1 MCSVDIVCEIELLR
15 YGQVVIAKYSF
26 IVLYL
31 FYSLRDETGRS
42 HMRKIGILPV
52 FILCLLVVGIA
63 FLNSEDETS
72 EWVCSND
79 EIVYTFDTLLSYFNL
94 QEYTMEIDINSE
106 HEPLIEPTSIYQID
120 TDTED
125 CGIGIFYEDSSTN
138 QEMIE
143 IVIYNSM
150 YTLQPDTPDINCGS
164 YSDYRDI
171 EADFKS
177 NCVRIISIEDQELV
191 LRVSTQYSVSETT
204 AISQNIEIL
213 KANYPNPS

>member
-1 MCSVDIVCEIELLR
+1 
-15 YGQVVIAKYSF
+15 
-26 IVLYL
+26 
-31 FYSLRDETGRS
+31 
-42 HMRKIGILPV
+42 MRKIGILPV

-72 EWVCSND
+72 EWVCRNN
-79 EIVYTFDTLLSYFNL
+79 EIVYTFDTLLSYFDL

-143 IVIYNSM
+143 IVIYNSFT
-150 YTLQPDTPDINCGS
+150 TLPPDTPEISCGN
-164 YSDYRDI
+164 YGNYRGI

-177 NCVRIISIEDQELV
+177 SCVRIITVENQELV
-191 LRVSTQYSVSETT
+191 FRISTQYPIDETN
-204 AISQNIEIL
+204 ALSLSIEISSSL
-213 KANYPNPS
+213 NHPKD